1 MDVSRA
7 SRVTVAIAVATAL
20 AWLAQI
26 TVAGPH
32 VVLQGGFVPVRAT
45 EPFPFENVPFSLTP
59 LSATLLHGGLLH
71 LGMNLLMLVVC
82 GRAVEQAVGGG
93 KLLLLYA
100 IGAYGAAAAQYFVDP
115 VSSTPMIGASGA
127 ISAVVGTYAMLFG
140 RQKVRSIGPIPG
152 LVVRGLWLAAAWTVI
167 QWGISFASAAGP
179 FSVATA
185 AHVGGFVTGLV
196 MTVPLIEWRYRYG

>member
-7 SRVTVAIAVATAL
+7 SRVTVAIAVATVL

-71 LGMNLLMLVVC
+71 LGINLLMLVVC